1 MKRILFSA
9 FAITLA
15 TTVFAQRNGYSQG
28 DKLINVG
35 IGLNSYYSGGI
46 PFGASME
53 FGVTETISVGANVD
67 YLSYTYNYG
76 TLGNY
81 KFTALYFGGRGS
93 YHFNELFNLNNEKV
107 DLYGGAALGYR
118 SFSWKDNFSN
128 ASLGDSYGS
137 GVYFGIFVGGRYYF
151 TNNVGGFA
159 ELGAI
164 GSTNVRIGLA
174 FKF

>member
-1 MKRILFSA
+1 
-9 FAITLA
+9 
-15 TTVFAQRNGYSQG
+15 
-28 DKLINVG
+28 
-35 IGLNSYYSGGI
+35 
-46 PFGASME
+46 
-53 FGVTETISVGANVD
+53 
-67 YLSYTYNYG
+67 
-76 TLGNY
+76 
-81 KFTALYFGGRGS
+81 
-93 YHFNELFNLNNEKV
+93 
-107 DLYGGAALGYR
+107 LYGGAALGYR

-137 GVYFGIFVGGRYYF
+137 GVYFGIFIGGRYYF

>member
-1 MKRILFSA
+1 MKKIVLSA
-9 FAITLA
+9 FAFIL
-15 TTVFAQRNGYSQG
+15 TTSVFAQKYSYSQG
-28 DKLINVG
+28 DKLLNVG

-46 PFGASME
+46 PLGASME

-67 YLSYTYNYG
+67 YLSYSYN
-76 TLGNY
+76 LGLGAY
-81 KFTALYFGGRGS
+81 KFTAIYFGGRGS
-93 YHFNELFNLNNEKV
+93 YHFNELLNLNNEKV

-137 GVYFGIFVGGRYYF
+137 GVYFGVFIGGRYYF
-151 TNNVGGFA
+151 SNSVGGFA